1 MSRSLGIPVKLLH
14 EAAGHVVTVELKSGE
29 LYRGS
34 MIECEDNWNC
44 HSKKSP
50 SLLRV
55 KRFPNLSMPLSVVAK
70 SGTGHDYLAFGVSI
84 SKVHCS
90 VTNSVGAPECPLDS
104 GFEKSASP
112 FFDDLIP
119 SSASAAASSIGFG
132 KFPGQNIKGA
142 NPFRLLQDYASDDS
156 TENGNVPCAEDAI
169 PVTVSPSVTAD
180 TGLHRDIKYNLDSGL
195 RSERTCRT
203 ERSFEPSSEPES
215 PVDDGHEKKSA
226 SGGVDIVPESGK
238 SQKEM
243 PPLKIDEFGRLV
255 KEGASDSVSDDSCYA
270 RKHGKSGSCGDTTA
284 QVLEM

>member
-1 MSRSLGIPVKLLH
+1 M
-14 EAAGHVVTVELKSGE
+14 
-29 LYRGS
+29 
-34 MIECEDNWNC
+34 
-44 HSKKSP
+44 
-50 SLLRV
+50 
-55 KRFPNLSMPLSVVAK
+55 
-70 SGTGHDYLAFGVSI
+70 
-84 SKVHCS
+84 
-90 VTNSVGAPECPLDS
+90 GAPECPLDS

-156 TENGNVPCAEDAI
+156 TENGNVPCAEDVI

-215 PVDDGHEKKSA
+215 PVDVKEVKTSITTRTIDEDVLIYENEAPISHGAFDRDGHEKKSA